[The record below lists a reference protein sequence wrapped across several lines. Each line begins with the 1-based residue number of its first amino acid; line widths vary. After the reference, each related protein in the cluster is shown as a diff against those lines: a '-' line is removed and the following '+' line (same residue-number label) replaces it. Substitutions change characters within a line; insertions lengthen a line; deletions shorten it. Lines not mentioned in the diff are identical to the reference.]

1 MKLRGEGGQNVCV
14 RVQAR
19 ATGSR
24 GECVVVVYVV
34 QQKERQR
41 MSADHRVKHKRYPT
55 LRSAEVLKLTCY
67 YADLRDDPLSSCFIK
82 MSLQNITD
90 RFVLLKESNP
100 HIFRFKICRVLSD
113 EETHGCK
120 PKYAVTRGRG
130 ISLLLACVCVRM
142 FLTTVL
148 MCHRVLKGITK

>member
-1 MKLRGEGGQNVCV
+1 MKLRGEGGRNVCV

-19 ATGSR
+19 ATGCR
-24 GECVVVVYVV
+24 GDCVVVVYVV

-41 MSADHRVKHKRYPT
+41 MCADQSQTQTVPH
-55 LRSAEVLKLTCY
+55 AGVLKLNCF
-67 YADLRDDPLSSCFIK
+67 YADLRPDPLSSCFIK

-90 RFVLLKESNP
+90 RFFLLNESNP
-100 HIFRFKICRVLSD
+100 HLFRLKICRVRSD
-113 EETHGCK
+113 EEKHGCK
-120 PKYAVTRGRG
+120 PKYALTRGRG